1 MSLKKV
7 YREKAGGVCVKKLT
21 YARAVSCALM
31 NQLATPGL
39 GTLLAG
45 RYLAGAVQLVLALVG
60 FCGFLAWFLLFMQ
73 FYYGALIDGTA
84 AEFDR
89 HWIGKYSA
97 ALFVIA
103 WFLALGSSVRLL
115 REAKKTPASPPEL

>member
-7 YREKAGGVCVKKLT
+7 YREKAGGVGGTKMT
-21 YARAVSCALM
+21 HARAVSCTLM

-39 GTLLAG
+39 GTFMAG
-45 RYLAGAVQLVLALVG
+45 RYLAGAAQLVLALVG
-60 FCGFLAWFLLFMQ
+60 FCGFLTWFLLFMQ

-84 AEFDR
+84 TEFDR

-97 ALFVIA
+97 VVFAIA
-103 WFLALGSSVRLL
+103 WFFALGSSVRLL
-115 REAKKTPASPPEL
+115 REAKKTPAAPPAL